1 MKKLILPLFFCVLSF
16 TANALENNYGNLNIK
31 LSGYGTAGYVN
42 TDNKSNFANDW
53 YIRAQASYH
62 KSKNWLFGA
71 VISHSAWYLAQEKP
85 AMDAFTYVE
94 SPWGRAELGWTDT
107 IATKLGLGLPDVSG
121 LRINKDL
128 IIYDFIDIEPTIS
141 RTSISGAQFAFR
153 VNVVSTPGP
162 IQTGISFAPKQHH
175 FNSATDFG
183 IKYKLSDGKTKLA
196 ISMGASFIDKPTN
209 FAGDIYAPRSNAD
222 WRGQI
227 SAGLNLQYN
236 SWIWGLNTK
245 TTYDKNPINMISD
258 GISIGTGIS
267 YDFLRWSASLS
278 YIRSQI
284 GIFHN
289 TTNYFTN
296 TGIISLRYKIN
307 QFWNIWASGGA
318 VSANHTSPFISGGFM
333 FKF

>member
-1 MKKLILPLFFCVLSF
+1 MILPLFFCVLSF

-153 VNVVSTPGP
+153 VNVVYQAPYNHSSHQNNIILIVRP
-162 IQTGISFAPKQHH
+162 ISESNI
-175 FNSATDFG
+175 
-183 IKYKLSDGKTKLA
+183 
-196 ISMGASFIDKPTN
+196 N
-209 FAGDIYAPRSNAD
+209 FLMEN
-222 WRGQI
+222 
-227 SAGLNLQYN
+227 
-236 SWIWGLNTK
+236 K
-245 TTYDKNPINMISD
+245 ISD
-258 GISIGTGIS
+258 
-267 YDFLRWSASLS
+267 
-278 YIRSQI
+278 
-284 GIFHN
+284 
-289 TTNYFTN
+289 
-296 TGIISLRYKIN
+296 IN
-307 QFWNIWASGGA
+307 GG
-318 VSANHTSPFISGGFM
+318 NLYR
-333 FKF
+333 